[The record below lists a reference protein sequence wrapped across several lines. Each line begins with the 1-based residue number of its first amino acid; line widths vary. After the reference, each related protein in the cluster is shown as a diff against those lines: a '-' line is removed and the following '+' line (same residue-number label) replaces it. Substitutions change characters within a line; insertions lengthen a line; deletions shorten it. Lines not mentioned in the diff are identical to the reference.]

1 MRKECVEF
9 SMDWQTF
16 DSHAPVTGD
25 DDAYEESGGAGS
37 ERAIAPKAAASC
49 PAPTEPVTHAPEP
62 VEAAPPATLT
72 RAVTPDLSSAAA
84 SPMGS
89 PDSTMKALE
98 CQLAGMSLNN
108 EMTPEQRAEL
118 LGLLDQIENWSVKP
132 AQKSP
137 ASIPKLS
144 CCFKHGGHCVHL
156 ALQ

>member
-1 MRKECVEF
+1 
-9 SMDWQTF
+9 
-16 DSHAPVTGD
+16 
-25 DDAYEESGGAGS
+25 
-37 ERAIAPKAAASC
+37 
-49 PAPTEPVTHAPEP
+49 
-62 VEAAPPATLT
+62 
-72 RAVTPDLSSAAA
+72 
-84 SPMGS
+84 MGS

-98 CQLAGMSLNN
+98 CQLAGMSLND

-132 AQKSP
+132 AQQSP